1 MKSLKKL
8 NFLVLFHHV
17 GVVNICLK
25 ERYDTKTETKHK
37 STEAR
42 ILEDVQI
49 MLEWTTH
56 SRNNNLND
64 ICMTGQL
71 NWCFFPI

>member
-25 ERYDTKTETKHK
+25 EKYDTKTETKHK
-37 STEAR
+37 S
-42 ILEDVQI
+42 IV
-49 MLEWTTH
+49 
-56 SRNNNLND
+56 
-64 ICMTGQL
+64 
-71 NWCFFPI
+71 F